1 MLKLPVINSQAGSF
15 LLGATSP
22 DIRILTKW
30 KREQTHYSSID
41 MGSIHEGVKG
51 LLDQNINLMAVKD
64 LNDQTKAF
72 VAGYISHLISDAVWI
87 IHIYRPYFGKGHTF
101 VDDIESNIFDRLFQ
115 LHVDKTIMSDLHDT
129 EDLKPLLVGSEKG
142 VDIGFIPQ
150 DTLREWRKW
159 VTDFMDSGFSWDR
172 LQFMTRRIYGDN
184 QQALTKVDQVLSSID
199 ASLNRLYDK
208 VGTQRINYYCDI
220 VLNESDRMIR
230 EYLGESENN
239 KGP

>member
-1 MLKLPVINSQAGSF
+1 MPVINSQKGSF

-22 DIRILTKW
+22 DIRVLTKW

-41 MGSIHEGVKG
+41 TGSIEEGVKE
-51 LLDQNINLMAVKD
+51 LLCQNANLTLIKD

-72 VAGYISHLISDAVWI
+72 VSGYISHLISDAVWI
-87 IHIYRPYFGKGHTF
+87 IHIYRPYFGEGHTF

-115 LHVDKTIMSDLHDT
+115 LHLDKTIMSHLHDT
-129 EDLKPLLVGSEKG
+129 ENLKSLLAGSEEG

-150 DTLREWRKW
+150 ETLGEWRKW
-159 VTDFMDSGFSWDR
+159 VTGFMDSGFSWDR
-172 LQFMTRRIYGDN
+172 LQFMTRRMYGDN
-184 QQALTKVDQVLSSID
+184 QQASSKVDQVLSSID
-199 ASLNRLYDK
+199 TSLSRLYDK
-208 VGTQRINYYCDI
+208 VGIERINYYCDL

-239 KGP
+239 KRY